1 MIVGQKRYVVAG
13 STRDGN
19 TEYVGFDSASGGY
32 PYASA
37 VLVNTT
43 ADLAKAIS
51 WMKDAEKNLHIIK
64 NPKVFSYEIKLSEVD
79 TSAFEANE
87 VIVKNMI
94 EGLSDEQIEILKRQ
108 IG

>member
-1 MIVGQKRYVVAG
+1 MNVGEKRYVVAG
-13 STRDGN
+13 STVDGN
-19 TEYVGFDSASGGY
+19 AGYLGVDSASGY
-32 PYASA
+32 PYVSTYITDS
-37 VLVNTT
+37 TT
-43 ADLAKAIS
+43 DLLEAIS
-51 WMKDAEKNLHIIK
+51 WLRDAKKNLHSIL
-64 NPKVFSYEIKLSEVD
+64 NPRIFSYEIELVEVD

>member
-13 STRDGN
+13 NTRDGN
-19 TEYVGFDSASGGY
+19 TEYLGVDSASGY
-32 PYASA
+32 PYASTYITHS
-37 VLVNTT
+37 TT
-43 ADLAKAIS
+43 DLLEAIS
-51 WMKDAEKNLHIIK
+51 WLRDAKNNLHDIV
-64 NPKVFSYEIKLSEVD
+64 NPRIFSYEIELVEVD
-79 TSAFEANE
+79 TSVFEANE